1 MIFVEVTVT
10 DPSEFAGKLDVH
22 GEVQHGRYRVITFS
36 SSSVPNALAAL
47 LLAVRDNTDRLPHIY
62 FEWTEG
68 NPAANLLRFLFFGV
82 GEVAPVTREVIRR
95 AEPDRD
101 RRPHVHAG

>member
-1 MIFVEVTVT
+1 VKFSMAATVSS
-10 DPSEFAGKLDVH
+10 PSAAPPS
-22 GEVQHGRYRVITFS
+22 QMRW
-36 SSSVPNALAAL
+36 AAL
-47 LLAVRDNTDRLPHIY
+47 LLTVRDCTDRLPHIY

-68 NPAANLLRFLFFGV
+68 NPAANLIRFLIFGV

-101 RRPHVHAG
+101 RRPHIHVG